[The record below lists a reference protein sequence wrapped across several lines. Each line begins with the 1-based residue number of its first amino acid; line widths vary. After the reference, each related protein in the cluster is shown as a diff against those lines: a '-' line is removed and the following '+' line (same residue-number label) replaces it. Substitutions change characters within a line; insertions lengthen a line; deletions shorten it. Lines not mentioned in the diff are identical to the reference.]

1 MYCESSPTTF
11 ARLLVEKSLDLLE
24 IYKLV
29 PEGKTATAGR
39 EQCHEI
45 LDLAAA
51 LMRAAL
57 ACLSGDIGLSLDT
70 VRKAIDQFIDIIDG
84 EVFALEKDIEEA
96 FYASHSGQE
105 QS

>member
-1 MYCESSPTTF
+1 MYCELSQITF

-29 PEGKTATAGR
+29 PEGEAGSASQ

-57 ACLSGDIGLSLDT
+57 ACLSGNIGLSLDT
-70 VRKAIDQFIDIIDG
+70 VQKAIDQFIDIIDG